1 MNTAKHIRNL
11 FALSIAA
18 IAFTACGKEERIAPA
33 AAPLQEHYS
42 GDTKP
47 YHSPPAAQGDLDRR
61 MRFEKQ
67 HIGREVRPERP
78 ISAGT
83 SMHITQQELRPV
95 AAGTAAI
102 QQQFPVGEVMGATYA
117 FSDEDAPG
125 ARIEWPHLVHG
136 SAPYEGQDS
145 D

>member
-95 AAGTAAI
+95 AAGNAAI
-102 QQQFPVGEVMGATYA
+102 QQQFPLDKVKDDAYPIDADGGPGESIQRPDLVNGAT
-117 FSDEDAPG
+117 DHVGLNTD
-125 ARIEWPHLVHG
+125 
-136 SAPYEGQDS
+136 
-145 D
+145 